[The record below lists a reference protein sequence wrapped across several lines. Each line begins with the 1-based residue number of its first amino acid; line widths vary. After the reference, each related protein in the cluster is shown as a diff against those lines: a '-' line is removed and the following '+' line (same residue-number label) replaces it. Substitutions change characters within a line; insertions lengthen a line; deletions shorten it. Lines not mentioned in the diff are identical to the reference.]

1 MATRDKGIEGHSPVP
16 ARSRKHAAARW
27 PAFIAIVVMLVIYSV
42 TPSNL
47 VPRAILIVLSAI
59 ILLTMVLFNPRRSGI
74 ESGIMRWGAII
85 LSILLLA
92 FNLVDVVYIVSDL
105 IAGNSKGPQ
114 VLLEAAEVWVAN
126 VIAFSVVYWE
136 MDRGGPVARGELAR
150 AQLPAA
156 DFKFPQDDERAAVSE
171 VKRDSATSR
180 ANWRPGYID
189 YLYLALTNMMAFTPN
204 DVVPLTARA
213 KILMGIQGLSG
224 FVILALVIG
233 RSVNILA

>member
-1 MATRDKGIEGHSPVP
+1 MLPATP
-16 ARSRKHAAARW
+16 A
-27 PAFIAIVVMLVIYSV
+27 
-42 TPSNL
+42 NL
-47 VPRAILIVLSAI
+47 VPRAILIVLAAV
-59 ILLTMVLFNPRRSGI
+59 ILVVMIVFNPRTSGVQ
-74 ESGIMRWGAII
+74 SNLSRWLAIV

-92 FNLVDVVYIVSDL
+92 FNLVDVGYIVNDL
-105 IAGNSKGPQ
+105 ISGDMLGP
-114 VLLEAAEVWVAN
+114 VILLEAAEVWVAN

-136 MDRGGPVARGELAR
+136 IDRGGPVARATLTR
-150 AQLPAA
+150 SQLPPA
-156 DFKFPQDDERAAVSE
+156 DFKFPQDDEQAAASE
-171 VKRDSATSR
+171 VKRESSTSR

-189 YLYLALTNMMAFTPN
+189 FLYLALTNMMAFTPN